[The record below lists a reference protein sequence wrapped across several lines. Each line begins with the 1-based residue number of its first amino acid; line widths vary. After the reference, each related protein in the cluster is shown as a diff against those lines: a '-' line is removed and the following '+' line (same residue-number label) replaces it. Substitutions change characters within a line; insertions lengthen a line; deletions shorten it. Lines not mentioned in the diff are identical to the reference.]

1 MNLLIVA
8 ASRAAAAWQTQGAAQ
23 CPSPDIPPGIKGM
36 LRAPSTLKGRIVVG
50 QGGMVLNR
58 DRGGLG

>member
-23 CPSPDIPPGIKGM
+23 CPSPDIPPGIKEM
-36 LRAPSTLKGRIVVG
+36 LRAPST
-50 QGGMVLNR
+50 
-58 DRGGLG
+58 